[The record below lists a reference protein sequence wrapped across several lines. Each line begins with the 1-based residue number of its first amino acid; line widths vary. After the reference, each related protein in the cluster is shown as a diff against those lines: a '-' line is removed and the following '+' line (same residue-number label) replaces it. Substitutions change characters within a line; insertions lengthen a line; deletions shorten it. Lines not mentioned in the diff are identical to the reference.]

1 MWESFNPKKNG
12 ELIGLDMIFIDEKE
26 NLMHATINKKLYNKF
41 KDKLTEGSLSVIKKF
56 KVVENSGR
64 YRPVESNFKIN
75 FLLKTVVKSLK
86 EDVSIPINGFQFIT
100 PDMIDSR
107 VNNNTVLSDVVGYLC
122 GVGDM
127 EIVGSRWKK
136 RDIQIVT
143 NHSVKAKIT
152 LWEEFGEK
160 FDPYLYKN
168 DSGPYIVIV
177 TATTVKEFR
186 GEVSFATS
194 YASKIFVNLNVDYIT
209 SLIQKFATVSAG
221 VQTIERSNVNS
232 ISIEEEMFFNRMN
245 IKKLLD
251 CDWSPELEEYIV
263 TMRGEI
269 TKIDNHFG
277 WYYIS

>member
-1 MWESFNPKKNG
+1 M
-12 ELIGLDMIFIDEKE
+12 
-26 NLMHATINKKLYNKF
+26 
-41 KDKLTEGSLSVIKKF
+41 
-56 KVVENSGR
+56 
-64 YRPVESNFKIN
+64 
-75 FLLKTVVKSLK
+75 
-86 EDVSIPINGFQFIT
+86 FQFLFLN
-100 PDMIDSR
+100 PYFCCS
-107 VNNNTVLSDVVGYLC
+107 
-122 GVGDM
+122 
-127 EIVGSRWKK
+127 
-136 RDIQIVT
+136 
-143 NHSVKAKIT
+143 SVKAKIT

>member
-1 MWESFNPKKNG
+1 
-12 ELIGLDMIFIDEKE
+12 
-26 NLMHATINKKLYNKF
+26 
-41 KDKLTEGSLSVIKKF
+41 
-56 KVVENSGR
+56 
-64 YRPVESNFKIN
+64 
-75 FLLKTVVKSLK
+75 
-86 EDVSIPINGFQFIT
+86 
-100 PDMIDSR
+100 MIDSR